1 MPWSISYEEYVG
13 LQMNRPRMRLRR
25 VYFQGLAQS
34 LADGTGEVPLEVIRA
49 ACDTDGEAH
58 ELAFEINAA
67 RHRAQA
73 GW

>member
-1 MPWSISYEEYVG
+1 
-13 LQMNRPRMRLRR
+13 MNRPRMRLRR

-34 LADGTGEVPLEVIRA
+34 LATGVGEVPIEVVQA
-49 ACDTDGEAH
+49 ACETAEEAN

-67 RHRAQA
+67 RYRAQA